1 MDVRLMLQL
10 QWVMLAWL
18 SFLAGLRR
26 AVWSAW
32 QGRCSVAVS
41 KPSWMG
47 SPTSIR
53 ADEDSGEGCR
63 GSRSEGPPVPG
74 RSVLL
79 VGAGAS
85 DAVWSSGRWME
96 SDAVLWCCGLL
107 PPDIYKPRD
116 L

>member
-1 MDVRLMLQL
+1 MQKKD
-10 QWVMLAWL
+10 
-18 SFLAGLRR
+18 F
-26 AVWSAW
+26 
-32 QGRCSVAVS
+32 
-41 KPSWMG
+41 
-47 SPTSIR
+47 
-53 ADEDSGEGCR
+53 GEGCR
-63 GSRSEGPPVPG
+63 GSRSEGPTVPG

-96 SDAVLWCCGLL
+96 SDAVLWCRGLL